1 MDLPWEDVVVIST
14 APQPSP
20 EPALLGFLRHR
31 LNLGEGALALGMR
44 QCQLEQAPL
53 PVVLRRYGLLSLEQ
67 FDAVLAWQESQDEL
81 SMISCR

>member
-20 EPALLGFLRHR
+20 ESALLGFLHHR
-31 LNLGEGALALGMR
+31 LGLGDSALALGMR

-53 PVVLRRYGLLSLEQ
+53 PVVLWRYGLLSLEQ
-67 FDAVLAWQESQDEL
+67 FDAVLAWQDSQDQL
-81 SMISCR
+81 

>member
-20 EPALLGFLRHR
+20 DPALMGFLSHR
-31 LNLGEGALALGMR
+31 LGLGEGALALGMR

-53 PVVLRRYGLLSLEQ
+53 PVVLWRYGLLSLEQ
-67 FDAVLAWQESQDEL
+67 FDAVLAWQGSQDEL
-81 SMISCR
+81 PMISCR

>member
-20 EPALLGFLRHR
+20 EPALMGFLRHR
-31 LNLGEGALALGMR
+31 LGLGEGALALGMR

-53 PVVLRRYGLLSLEQ
+53 PVVLWRYGLRSLEQ
-67 FDAVLAWQESQDEL
+67 FDAVLAWQESQDDL
-81 SMISCR
+81 PMISCR

>member
-20 EPALLGFLRHR
+20 DPALLGCLRHQ
-31 LNLGEGALALGMR
+31 LGLGEGALALGMR

-53 PVVLRRYGLLSLEQ
+53 PVVLWRYGLLSLEQ

-81 SMISCR
+81 PMISCR

>member
-1 MDLPWEDVVVIST
+1 MDFPWEDVVVIST

-53 PVVLRRYGLLSLEQ
+53 PVVLWRYGLLSLEQ
-67 FDAVLAWQESQDEL
+67 FYVVLAWQESQDEL
-81 SMISCR
+81 SMINCR